1 MDYARREPI
10 AYRGFMSHACYR
22 LIPAP
27 VMTGSPS
34 SVSSMQPVGG
44 FNRDSDLLCYGDKV
58 ITTSPN
64 GPNNTG
70 EFIGQGNGSNIMT
83 PLLFDSKR
91 PGTKSVGRGILFGMH
106 ENRASAVNKKHAQV
120 SIPPLGDAPE
130 AVMIAAGI
138 FPGSETEEAGEVAS
152 RRESMDIAD
161 KSNQSSGGHKANTRD
176 RTKLVERGVIPCQRL
191 ELPFNSLDTSFELS
205 DFISHISERRS
216 QQLGDRTFRIVDEIP
231 HSGHDLASTDG
242 DGDAEF
248 PEDTTSRVNASGPVG
263 DVFGTETVKGCEGML
278 IRRFNRHGSDVFVAK
293 SFENTLGV
301 GAVGFVTD
309 DVGVDGVGWEKDGG
323 MTELL
328 KLTSPVMGG
337 AAGLEDNS
345 CRLSF
350 CEEALEARP
359 GESMLFVNTTGII
372 GDGDFKDGFSEIDGD
387 SSARVHSGLL
397 LHESDWY

>member
-1 MDYARREPI
+1 
-10 AYRGFMSHACYR
+10 
-22 LIPAP
+22 
-27 VMTGSPS
+27 MTGSPS
-34 SVSSMQPVGG
+34 SVSSMQPVDGL
-44 FNRDSDLLCYGDKV
+44 NRDSDLLCYGDKV

-70 EFIGQGNGSNIMT
+70 EFIGQGHGGNIMA
-83 PLLFDSKR
+83 PLFFDTKR
-91 PGTKSVGRGILFGMH
+91 PGTETVGRGVFFGMH
-106 ENRASAVNKKHAQV
+106 EDRARAVDKKHAQV

-130 AVMIAAGI
+130 AAMIAAGI

-152 RRESMDIAD
+152 CRESVDIAD
-161 KSNQSSGGHKANTRD
+161 ESNQRSGGHKANAGD
-176 RTKLVERGVIPCQRL
+176 RTKLIERGVIPCQRL
-191 ELPFNSLDTSFELS
+191 ELPFNGLDTSFELS
-205 DFISHISERRS
+205 DFISYISERRS
-216 QQLGDRTFRIVDEIP
+216 QQLGDRTFQIVDEIL
-231 HSGHDLASTDG
+231 HGRHDLASAGG

-263 DVFGTETVKGCEGML
+263 DVFGAETMKGCEGML
-278 IRRFNRHGSDVFVAK
+278 IRRFHGHGSDVFVAK
-293 SFENTLGV
+293 GFENTLGV

-309 DVGVDGVGWEKDGG
+309 DVGMDGVGWEKDSG

-328 KLTSPVMGG
+328 ELTSPVMGG
-337 AAGLEDNS
+337 AAGLEDNR
-345 CRLSF
+345 CWLSF

-387 SSARVHSGLL
+387 SSGRVHSGLL